1 MLRIVISASVMSAI
15 TFWSALPSAS
25 FKLQPN
31 MLLSA
36 GIRAIGS
43 VAHTDATVRMP
54 AKM

>member
-1 MLRIVISASVMSAI
+1 MSASVMSAI
-15 TFWSALPSAS
+15 TFWSALPSVS
-25 FKLQPN
+25 FNDHPN
-31 MLLSA
+31 MLFSA